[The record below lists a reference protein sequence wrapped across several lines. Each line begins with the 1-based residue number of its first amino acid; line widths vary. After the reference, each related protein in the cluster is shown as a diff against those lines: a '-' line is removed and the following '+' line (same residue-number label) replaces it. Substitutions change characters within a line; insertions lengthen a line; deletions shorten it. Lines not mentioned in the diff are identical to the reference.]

1 MIRHKAND
9 DRSRGQWQ
17 QPKTWR
23 FIEQIERAE
32 RKEDVEHALLE
43 LAALYGFST
52 LFAGLVP
59 DLNASL
65 RPRDVESK
73 ILFQNFPTEW
83 AERYNASNYVLRDP
97 IVQRLQDE
105 RGTFTWAEAY
115 ASCQSAEDVKII
127 KGEASEFG
135 LRAGYV
141 VPILTLDRVSLAFS
155 FGGEEPEINPDRLGM
170 LAFVTNCAAGRM
182 LQILS
187 PTSSG
192 NRSVVTTRESD
203 CLLWASEGKTDWE
216 ISVILGISRSTVTK
230 HILSARQKLGA
241 VSKAHAIAIALRNS
255 ILR

>member
-1 MIRHKAND
+1 MIHIAA
-9 DRSRGQWQ
+9 QWH
-17 QPKTWR
+17 QPKTWG
-23 FIEQIERAE
+23 FIEQIGRAVG
-32 RKEDVEHALLE
+32 KEDVERALLE
-43 LAALYGFST
+43 LAAMYGFST
-52 LFAGLVP
+52 LFGGLVP

-73 ILFQNFPTEW
+73 ILFQHFPTEW

-97 IVQRLQDE
+97 IVHRLQKD
-105 RGTFTWAEAY
+105 RSTFTWAEAY
-115 ASCQSAEDVKII
+115 ASCKSAEDVKII

-141 VPILTLDRVSLAFS
+141 VPIMTLDWVSLAFS
-155 FGGEEPEINPDRLGM
+155 FGGEEPEIDPDRLGM
-170 LAFVTNCAAGRM
+170 LAFVTNYAAGRM

-187 PTSSG
+187 SRSSG
-192 NRSVVTTRESD
+192 KRSVVTTRESD

-241 VSKAHAIAIALRNS
+241 VSKARAIAIALRNS